1 MQSSFVEQNILHS
14 STENFIT
21 NIIIHLGDDKNN
33 LSMLNKKSKSGTM
46 RSVSVECQFLLCL
59 TILRRNYG
67 YQEAAYIFKIN
78 NPDIVQCVFKTW
90 LIYMFKVLSDPI
102 IKRKMFVKLEDLPR
116 PLPQPFDNPILNK
129 VRAVIDATL
138 IEVIFKHSK
147 YQK

>member
-1 MQSSFVEQNILHS
+1 MQSSFVEQKILHS

-67 YQEAAYIFKIN
+67 YQ
-78 NPDIVQCVFKTW
+78 V
-90 LIYMFKVLSDPI
+90 
-102 IKRKMFVKLEDLPR
+102 
-116 PLPQPFDNPILNK
+116 
-129 VRAVIDATL
+129 
-138 IEVIFKHSK
+138 
-147 YQK
+147 